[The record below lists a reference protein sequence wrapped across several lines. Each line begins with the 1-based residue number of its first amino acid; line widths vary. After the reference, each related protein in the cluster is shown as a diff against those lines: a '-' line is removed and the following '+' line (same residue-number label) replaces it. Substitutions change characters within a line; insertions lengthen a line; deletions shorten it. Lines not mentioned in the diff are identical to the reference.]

1 MSYTIASVDRAI
13 DLLETLAEHPGV
25 GVTRLA
31 DLMGSTKSHVFRLL
45 HTLERRG
52 YVLKDPEMRTF
63 RLGYRALFLGD
74 HARDQS
80 SLPETA
86 GPIMDGLS
94 QATGE
99 NVHLIV
105 RDGAKSV
112 CIALRQSQAYLRLY
126 AEVGRHGPLHAGGGS
141 LLLLAYAPDDIRDTV
156 LGGELTGYTER
167 TITEPSLLREEL
179 ARVRRQ
185 GYHVALEDL
194 DEGAFS
200 IATPIRDHR
209 GDVVAA
215 ISVAGPITRLDDAT
229 RDRHLRLANTAAED
243 ISRRLGRVDRELA

>member
-1 MSYTIASVDRAI
+1 MSYTIASVDRSI
-13 DLLETLAEHPGV
+13 DLLETLAEHPDV
-25 GVTRLA
+25 GVTHLA

-45 HTLERRG
+45 HTLEQRG
-52 YVLKDPEMRTF
+52 YVLKDPDTRTF

-74 HARDQS
+74 HAREQA
-80 SLPETA
+80 SLPDTA

-94 QATGE
+94 EATGE

-105 RDGAKSV
+105 RERTRSV

-141 LLLLAYAPDDIRDTV
+141 VLLLAYAPDEVRDAV
-156 LGGELTGYTER
+156 LDGELTGYTRR
-167 TITEPSLLREEL
+167 TITDPARLREEL

-200 IATPIRDHR
+200 IAAPIRDHR
-209 GDVVAA
+209 GDVIAA
-215 ISVAGPITRLDDAT
+215 ISVAGPVARLDDAT
-229 RDRHLRLANTAAED
+229 RERHLRLARTAAD
-243 ISRRLGRVDRELA
+243 DVSRRLGRVDRELV